1 MKTNTLIAVII
12 ALLIG
17 GGIGYAMNNNNAPM
31 AEAPM
36 MMDHSM
42 MNMNDMDMASMMRHM
57 AMQLANKT
65 GDDLDRT
72 FLENMIIHH
81 QGAVDTST
89 VIVNN
94 SEREELR
101 AFAQNIIDAQ
111 DKEINIMKEWL
122 ATWFTEDNN

>member
-1 MKTNTLIAVII
+1 MKTNTLTAVII
-12 ALLIG
+12 SLIIG
-17 GGIGYAMNNNNAPM
+17 GGIGYTLNNKKQIDAPAPM
-31 AEAPM
+31 NHKMP
-36 MMDHSM
+36 
-42 MNMNDMDMASMMRHM
+42 MNDMDMASMMKHM
-57 AMQLANKT
+57 AMQLASKT

-72 FLENMIIHH
+72 FLEDMIVHH

-111 DKEINIMKEWL
+111 DEEINIMKEWL
-122 ATWFTEDNN
+122 ATWFAEDNS

>member
-1 MKTNTLIAVII
+1 MKTNTLTAAII
-12 ALLIG
+12 SLIIG
-17 GGIGYAMNNNNAPM
+17 GGIGYTLNNKKQIDTPAPM
-31 AEAPM
+31 NHEMP
-36 MMDHSM
+36 
-42 MNMNDMDMASMMRHM
+42 MNDMDMASMMKHM
-57 AMQLANKT
+57 AMQLASKT

-72 FLENMIIHH
+72 FLEDMIVHH

-111 DKEINIMKEWL
+111 DEEINIMKEWL
-122 ATWFTEDNN
+122 ATWFAEDNS